1 MASDPVAGAAESPP
15 ATATPV
21 EFAGRVALVTG
32 GGKGIGRAISL
43 ELAGRGADVA
53 INYRSDAA
61 AAKQTAAAI
70 RELGRRVALVP
81 ADLTEEGAPRRVVET
96 ARAELGPVALLVNNA
111 AYTRLIAPEQLTVR
125 LWRRMFAA
133 NVEAAFELMWLVR
146 EDMRALGGGGIVN
159 ISSTS
164 SLRPDPSMIAYG
176 ASKAALNALTA
187 SAALAFA
194 GDGSGSTL
202 SRRVHPHAAC
212 RHRRSR
218 GSGHDAGRGSD
229 GPLGGAG
236 GDRFRGSLPALR
248 CRQLRHRSGPDRGRR
263 PLRFP
268 RAG

>member
-15 ATATPV
+15 ATVTPV

-194 GDGSGSTL
+194 GDGIRVNAVAPGFTRTPRVDTVDPAVQATMLAGVPMGRLAEPAEIASVVAFLL
-202 SRRVHPHAAC
+202 SDAA
-212 RHRRSR
+212 SYVT
-218 GSGHDAGRGSD
+218 GQVLTA
-229 GPLGGAG
+229 AG
-236 GDRFRGSLPALR
+236 GP
-248 CRQLRHRSGPDRGRR
+248 
-263 PLRFP
+263 
-268 RAG
+268 